1 MPLKFDT
8 GTMIF
13 FAVILAMAVIVKL
26 LRSRAKTGVKIIF
39 QIILGGAFILLFNY
53 VGGNFK
59 ISIPLNPLTAIITG
73 MFQIP
78 GIAFLLVVKYIIYS

>member
-13 FAVILAMAVIVKL
+13 FAVILVMIVIVRL
-26 LRSRAKTGVKIIF
+26 LRSRAKTGVKLII

-59 ISIPLNPLTAIITG
+59 ISIPLNPLTAFITG
-73 MFQIP
+73 VFQIP
-78 GIAFLLVVKYIIYS
+78 GLAFLLVVKYVIYA